1 MGFLH
6 TGATFTADL
15 NLVIQLL
22 MGAALL
28 FGMRLARQRRF
39 RAHARCQATVMVLN
53 LVMIALIMVPSF
65 RLQVAPRIRKTTSD
79 LYYTFPAIH
88 AALGTIAELLGLYVV
103 LVALGV
109 KIVPRGLRFRN
120 YRAWMRTTLVL
131 WWLVI
136 GLGVGTYVVWYMA
149 ETTTSAPPTQA
160 AAVPTT
166 TAPAPA
172 TAAVTSP
179 PVAISLKNFEFT
191 PPEITVPVGTTVTWT
206 DTGGRHTVWTED
218 GYLKSDTLL
227 TGNTYQKTFDKPGV
241 YEYFCD
247 FHGGKGT
254 GMSGKITVVAK

>member
-15 NLVIQLL
+15 NLVVQIL
-22 MGAALL
+22 MGLALL
-28 FGMRLARQRRF
+28 WGMRLARQRRF
-39 RAHARCQATVMVLN
+39 RAHARWQATVMVLN

-65 RLQVAPRIRKTTSD
+65 RQQVVPNVRKTTSD
-79 LYYTFPAIH
+79 LYYTFPFIH

-103 LVALGV
+103 LVALG
-109 KIVPRGLRFRN
+109 IQLVPRSLRFRN
-120 YRAWMRTTLVL
+120 YRAWMRTTLFL

-136 GLGVGTYVVWYMA
+136 GLGVGTYIVWYVVD
-149 ETTTSAPPTQA
+149 TSASSSATSA
-160 AAVPTT
+160 
-166 TAPAPA
+166 APA
-172 TAAVTSP
+172 TPAAAAAALP

-191 PPEITVPVGTTVTWT
+191 PSEITIPVGTTVTWT
-206 DTGGRHTVWTED
+206 DTGGRHTVWTDD

-241 YEYFCD
+241 YDFFCD